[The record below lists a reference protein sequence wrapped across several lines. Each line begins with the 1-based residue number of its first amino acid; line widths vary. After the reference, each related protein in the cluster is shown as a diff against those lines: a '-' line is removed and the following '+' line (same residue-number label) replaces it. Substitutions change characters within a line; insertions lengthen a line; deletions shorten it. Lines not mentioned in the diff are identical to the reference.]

1 MTNCFNSK
9 YPIVALAMNQVS
21 NAKFAVDCHN
31 VGIYPSISLFNY
43 KTIKDFLLDVSYFKE
58 KTGTTNFLFSLNF
71 SDFENKQIRNIIDKL
86 DIKNIELIFNFHNSN
101 EIFSNIKNELKKRQN
116 IVFYLK
122 TMSVTGLK
130 FNEYFNGFILKGNN
144 SAGIIG
150 KNKIE
155 SIFLYTKKTYPDKFI
170 IPSGGIENKNQIKYF
185 MDNGATA
192 IGIGTL
198 FALSEESPIPKESKL
213 AMINKKR
220 NIMITQHN
228 KLNYEKGAVIF
239 SKIKNIENDPND
251 TTSLKL
257 GINSLGKQG
266 HIYAG
271 SAIENIK
278 EIKPLKQIM
287 QELI

>member
-43 KTIKDFLLDVSYFKE
+43 TTLKDFLLDVSYFKE
-58 KTGTTNFLFSLNF
+58 KTGTTDFLFSLNF
-71 SDFENKQIRNIIDKL
+71 SDFENLQIRNIIDKL

-122 TMSVTGLK
+122 TMSITDLR

-185 MDNGATA
+185 MDNGAA
-192 IGIGTL
+192 AVGIGTL

-220 NIMITQHN
+220 SIMINSINH
-228 KLNYEKGAVIF
+228 KKGAIVF
-239 SKIKNIENDPND
+239 SKIKNGNNDHNN
-251 TTSLKL
+251 TESLIL
-257 GINSLGKQG
+257 GITSGGKKG

-271 SAIENIK
+271 TAIESIK
-278 EIKPLKQIM
+278 EIKPLKQIVE
-287 QELI
+287 ELI

>member
-9 YPIVALAMNQVS
+9 CPIVALAMNQVS

-122 TMSVTGLK
+122 TMSITDLR

-185 MDNGATA
+185 MDNGAA
-192 IGIGTL
+192 AVGIGTL

-220 NIMITQHN
+220 SIMINSINH
-228 KLNYEKGAVIF
+228 KKGAIVF
-239 SKIKNIENDPND
+239 SKIKNGNNDHNN
-251 TTSLKL
+251 TESLIL
-257 GINSLGKQG
+257 GITSGGKKG

-271 SAIENIK
+271 TAIESIK
-278 EIKPLKQIM
+278 EIKPLKQIVE
-287 QELI
+287 ELI

>member
-43 KTIKDFLLDVSYFKE
+43 TTLKDFLLDVSYFKE
-58 KTGTTNFLFSLNF
+58 KTGTTDFLFSLNF
-71 SDFENKQIRNIIDKL
+71 SDFENKQIQNTIDKL

-122 TMSVTGLK
+122 TMSITDLR

-185 MDNGATA
+185 MDNGAA
-192 IGIGTL
+192 AVGIGTL

-220 NIMITQHN
+220 SIMINSINH
-228 KLNYEKGAVIF
+228 KKGAIVF
-239 SKIKNIENDPND
+239 SKIKNGNNDHNN
-251 TTSLKL
+251 TESLIL
-257 GINSLGKQG
+257 GITSGGKKG

-271 SAIENIK
+271 TAIESIK
-278 EIKPLKQIM
+278 EIKPLKQIVE
-287 QELI
+287 ELI

>member
-9 YPIVALAMNQVS
+9 CPIVALAMNQVS

-122 TMSVTGLK
+122 TMSITDLR

-185 MDNGATA
+185 MDNGAA
-192 IGIGTL
+192 AVGIGTL

-220 NIMITQHN
+220 SIMINSINH
-228 KLNYEKGAVIF
+228 KKGAIVF
-239 SKIKNIENDPND
+239 SKIKNGNNDHNN
-251 TTSLKL
+251 TESLTL
-257 GINSLGKQG
+257 GIKTNGKKG

-271 SAIENIK
+271 TAIESIK
-278 EIKPLKQIM
+278 EIKPLKQIVE
-287 QELI
+287 ELI

>member
-43 KTIKDFLLDVSYFKE
+43 TTLKDFLLDVSYFKE

-122 TMSVTGLK
+122 TMSITDLR

-185 MDNGATA
+185 MDNGAA
-192 IGIGTL
+192 AVGIGTL

-220 NIMITQHN
+220 SIMINSINH
-228 KLNYEKGAVIF
+228 KKGAIVF
-239 SKIKNIENDPND
+239 SKIKNGNNDHNN
-251 TTSLKL
+251 TESLIL
-257 GINSLGKQG
+257 GITSGGKKG

-271 SAIENIK
+271 TAIESIK
-278 EIKPLKQIM
+278 EIKPLKQIVE
-287 QELI
+287 ELI

>member
-122 TMSVTGLK
+122 TMSITDLR

-185 MDNGATA
+185 MDNGAA
-192 IGIGTL
+192 AVGIGTL

-220 NIMITQHN
+220 SIMINSINH
-228 KLNYEKGAVIF
+228 KKGAIVF
-239 SKIKNIENDPND
+239 SKIKNGNNDHNN
-251 TTSLKL
+251 TESLIL
-257 GINSLGKQG
+257 GITSGGKKG

-271 SAIENIK
+271 TAIESIK
-278 EIKPLKQIM
+278 EIKPLKQIVE
-287 QELI
+287 ELI

>member
-1 MTNCFNSK
+1 MLWKDSK
-9 YPIVALAMNQVS
+9 YPIIALSMNQVS

-86 DIKNIELIFNFHNSN
+86 DIKNIELISNFYNANKSF
-101 EIFSNIKNELKKRQN
+101 INIKDELKNRN
-116 IVFYLK
+116 SIRFFLK
-122 TMSVTGLK
+122 TIDRKDFYFGK
-130 FNEYFNGFILKGNN
+130 YFNGLILKGNE
-144 SAGIIG
+144 SAGALG

-155 SIFLYTKKTYPDKFI
+155 SIFLYTKNKYPNKFI
-170 IPSGGIENKNQIKYF
+170 IPSGGIQNKDQIKYF
-185 MDNGATA
+185 MSNGATA

-198 FALSEESPIPKESKL
+198 FALSEESPIPKEAKL

-228 KLNYEKGAVIF
+228 KLNYEKGAVI
-239 SKIKNIENDPND
+239 
-251 TTSLKL
+251 
-257 GINSLGKQG
+257 
-266 HIYAG
+266 
-271 SAIENIK
+271 
-278 EIKPLKQIM
+278 
-287 QELI
+287 

>member
-1 MTNCFNSK
+1 MLWKDSK
-9 YPIVALAMNQVS
+9 YPIIALSMNQVS

-43 KTIKDFLLDVSYFKE
+43 TTLKDFLLDVSYFKE

-71 SDFENKQIRNIIDKL
+71 SDFENKQIQNTIDKL

-122 TMSVTGLK
+122 TMSITDLR

-185 MDNGATA
+185 MDNGAA
-192 IGIGTL
+192 AVGIGTL

-220 NIMITQHN
+220 SIMINSINH
-228 KLNYEKGAVIF
+228 KKGAIVF
-239 SKIKNIENDPND
+239 SKIKNGNNDHNN
-251 TTSLKL
+251 TESLIL
-257 GINSLGKQG
+257 GITSGGKKG

-271 SAIENIK
+271 TAIESIK
-278 EIKPLKQIM
+278 EIKPLKQIVE
-287 QELI
+287 ELI

>member
-1 MTNCFNSK
+1 MLWKDSK
-9 YPIVALAMNQVS
+9 YPIIALSMNQVS
-21 NAKFAVDCHN
+21 NAKFAVDCYN
-31 VGIYPSISLFNY
+31 TGIYPSISLFNY

-86 DIKNIELIFNFHNSN
+86 DIKNIELISNFYNANKSF
-101 EIFSNIKNELKKRQN
+101 INIKDELKNRN
-116 IVFYLK
+116 SIRFFLK
-122 TMSVTGLK
+122 TIDRKDFYFGK
-130 FNEYFNGFILKGNN
+130 YFNGLILKGNE
-144 SAGIIG
+144 SAGALG

-155 SIFLYTKKTYPDKFI
+155 SIFLYTKNKYPNKFI
-170 IPSGGIENKNQIKYF
+170 IPSGGIQNKDQIKYF
-185 MDNGATA
+185 MSNGATA

-198 FALSEESPIPKESKL
+198 FALSEESPIPKEAKL

-239 SKIKNIENDPND
+239 SKTKYTDNDPND
-251 TTSLKL
+251 TNSLIL
-257 GINSLGKQG
+257 GINSLGEQG
-266 HIYAG
+266 HLYAG

>member
-1 MTNCFNSK
+1 MANCFNSK

-71 SDFENKQIRNIIDKL
+71 SDFENKQIQNTIDKL

-122 TMSVTGLK
+122 TMSITDLR

-185 MDNGATA
+185 MDNGAA
-192 IGIGTL
+192 AVGIGTL

-220 NIMITQHN
+220 SIMINSINH
-228 KLNYEKGAVIF
+228 KKGAIVF
-239 SKIKNIENDPND
+239 SKIKNGNNDHNN
-251 TTSLKL
+251 TESLIL
-257 GINSLGKQG
+257 GITSGGKKG

-271 SAIENIK
+271 TAIESIK
-278 EIKPLKQIM
+278 EIKPLKQIVE
-287 QELI
+287 ELI

>member
-43 KTIKDFLLDVSYFKE
+43 TTLKDFLLDVSYFKE
-58 KTGTTNFLFSLNF
+58 KTGTTDFLFSLNF

-122 TMSVTGLK
+122 TMSITDLR

-185 MDNGATA
+185 MDNGAA
-192 IGIGTL
+192 AVGIGTL

-220 NIMITQHN
+220 SIMINSINH
-228 KLNYEKGAVIF
+228 KKGAIVF
-239 SKIKNIENDPND
+239 SKIKNGNNDHNN
-251 TTSLKL
+251 TESLIL
-257 GINSLGKQG
+257 GITSGGKKG

-271 SAIENIK
+271 TAIESIK
-278 EIKPLKQIM
+278 EIKPLKQIVE
-287 QELI
+287 ELI

>member
-220 NIMITQHN
+220 SIMINSINH
-228 KLNYEKGAVIF
+228 KKGAIVF
-239 SKIKNIENDPND
+239 SKIKNGNNDHNN
-251 TTSLKL
+251 TESLIL
-257 GINSLGKQG
+257 GITSGGKKG

-271 SAIENIK
+271 TAIESIK
-278 EIKPLKQIM
+278 EIKPLKQIVE
-287 QELI
+287 ELI

>member
-43 KTIKDFLLDVSYFKE
+43 TTLKDFLLDVSYFKE
-58 KTGTTNFLFSLNF
+58 KTGTTDFLFSLNF
-71 SDFENKQIRNIIDKL
+71 SDFENKQIQNTIDKL

-185 MDNGATA
+185 MDNGAA
-192 IGIGTL
+192 AVGIGTL

-220 NIMITQHN
+220 SIMINSINH
-228 KLNYEKGAVIF
+228 KKGAIVF
-239 SKIKNIENDPND
+239 SKIKNGNNDHNN
-251 TTSLKL
+251 TESLIL
-257 GINSLGKQG
+257 GITSGGKKG

-271 SAIENIK
+271 TAIESIK
-278 EIKPLKQIM
+278 EIKPLKQIVE
-287 QELI
+287 ELI

>member
-1 MTNCFNSK
+1 
-9 YPIVALAMNQVS
+9 MNQVS
-21 NAKFAVDCHN
+21 DAKFAVDCYN
-31 VGIYPSISLFNY
+31 AGIYPSISLFNY
-43 KTIKDFLLDVSYFKE
+43 KTIKDFILGISYFKE
-58 KTGTTNFLFSLNF
+58 KTGTTDFLFSLNF
-71 SDFENKQIRNIIDKL
+71 SDFENLQIRNIIDKL

-185 MDNGATA
+185 MDNGAA
-192 IGIGTL
+192 AVGIGTL

-220 NIMITQHN
+220 SIMINSINH
-228 KLNYEKGAVIF
+228 KKGAIVF
-239 SKIKNIENDPND
+239 SKIKNGNNDHNN
-251 TTSLKL
+251 TESLIL
-257 GINSLGKQG
+257 GITSGGKKG

-271 SAIENIK
+271 TAIESIK
-278 EIKPLKQIM
+278 EIKPLKQIVE
-287 QELI
+287 ELI

>member
-1 MTNCFNSK
+1 MLWKDSK
-9 YPIVALAMNQVS
+9 YPIVALSMNQVS
-21 NAKFAVDCHN
+21 NAKFAVDCYN

-86 DIKNIELIFNFHNSN
+86 DIKNIELISNFYNANKSF
-101 EIFSNIKNELKKRQN
+101 INIKDELKNRN
-116 IVFYLK
+116 SIRFFLK
-122 TMSVTGLK
+122 TIDRKDFYFGK
-130 FNEYFNGFILKGNN
+130 YFNGLILKGNE
-144 SAGIIG
+144 SAGALG

-155 SIFLYTKKTYPDKFI
+155 SIFLYTKNKYPNKFI
-170 IPSGGIENKNQIKYF
+170 IPSGGIQNKDQIKYF
-185 MDNGATA
+185 MSNGATA

-198 FALSEESPIPKESKL
+198 FALSEESPIPKEAKL

-239 SKIKNIENDPND
+239 SKTKYTDNDPND
-251 TTSLKL
+251 TTSLIL
-257 GINSLGKQG
+257 GINSLGEQG
-266 HIYAG
+266 HLYAG